1 MVWQEVERGSKAGIC
16 WLIAHSFQ
24 NCDVL
29 RSRWQKQSLSSGS
42 EVLEDLDGRH
52 FDPQQ
57 IKRLALREKT
67 AEVRFGHR
75 FWIPVH
81 GPVCQNATPRFGS
94 SEAIDDNAME
104 QWPY

>member
-1 MVWQEVERGSKAGIC
+1 MYFALAG
-16 WLIAHSFQ
+16 
-24 NCDVL
+24 
-29 RSRWQKQSLSSGS
+29 KQSLSSGS